1 VGAHP
6 SLLPPSLPPLM
17 NGEDGHIDVCTHAC
31 THACTSTP
39 DRCFSSL
46 LHRAP
51 SRFEILA
58 LDMHVWSIISACALR
73 SMLEPIATIRSPWR
87 VQGWANVHC
96 AHVRRSPA
104 APTPVRPHR
113 PPSISPF
120 HTAGWV
126 QHSTQQVRVQAHR
139 PAHHRLMSPRR
150 IALLPSIHA
159 RLPLPLAPQ
168 VHSIT
173 HRHARTH
180 AHTERASSASLSEAN
195 RGKCRYGSYPIL

>member
-17 NGEDGHIDVCTHAC
+17 KREDGHIDVCTHAC

-39 DRCFSSL
+39 GRCFSSL

-51 SRFEILA
+51 SRFEIQALDMHVWSMIFEILALDMHVWSMIFEILALDMHVWSIIFEIQA
-58 LDMHVWSIISACALR
+58 LDMHVWSIISACELR
-73 SMLEPIATIRSPWR
+73 SMPEPIATNRSPWR

-113 PPSISPF
+113 PPST
-120 HTAGWV
+120 H
-126 QHSTQQVRVQAHR
+126 HSTQQVGYSIPHS
-139 PAHHRLMSPRR
+139 RLGYRR
-150 IALLPSIHA
+150 IA
-159 RLPLPLAPQ
+159 Q
-168 VHSIT
+168 
-173 HRHARTH
+173 
-180 AHTERASSASLSEAN
+180 HTA
-195 RGKCRYGSYPIL
+195 G